1 MKAIIDI
8 SESGFTSLIFT
19 DDEGQIIWWEDLT
32 QDEQM
37 KLLDSLK
44 NYHKLFSKFI
54 K

>member
-19 DDEGQIIWWEDLT
+19 NDEGEVITWEELT
-32 QDEQM
+32 QSEQM
-37 KLLDSLK
+37 MLLNSLK
-44 NYHKLFSKFI
+44 DYHKLFSKFI